1 MKITSFQ
8 SYNEIWI
15 PFTHDLAMHY
25 GDLQVDVE
33 TPDFYIKK
41 EKARLQHSLPLT
53 RSLRNAKNDFPFYFK
68 V

>member
-1 MKITSFQ
+1 
-8 SYNEIWI
+8 
-15 PFTHDLAMHY
+15 MHY